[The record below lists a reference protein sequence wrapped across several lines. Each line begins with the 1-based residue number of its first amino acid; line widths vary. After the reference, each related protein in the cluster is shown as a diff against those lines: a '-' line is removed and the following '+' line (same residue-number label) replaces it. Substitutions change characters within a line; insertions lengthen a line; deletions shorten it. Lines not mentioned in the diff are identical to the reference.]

1 MAGFGPFWA
10 IFARFLPSTG
20 SCRQTPGQG
29 APAPKQRPV
38 FVRFSCPADAGR
50 RNTDPHG
57 PTQTHTD
64 IAESFRVLFSMP
76 LPPRSRRGSAC
87 TPPRRRPCF
96 RRAAVSQ
103 MSVSVRVGPC
113 WSAWL
118 FRCVS
123 DTSRTPRRCV
133 PPEADRLLPKQPQ
146 SRAAVAMARQRPTK
160 HEAQR
165 TTHKAQRIFAPST
178 WHLPPRRLAAAIFLP
193 PEWTFS
199 RTW

>member
-1 MAGFGPFWA
+1 MLVFWGL
-10 IFARFLPSTG
+10 RSTG
-20 SCRQTPGQG
+20 ARGSSALQALFET
-29 APAPKQRPV
+29 RP
-38 FVRFSCPADAGR
+38 
-50 RNTDPHG
+50 
-57 PTQTHTD
+57 
-64 IAESFRVLFSMP
+64 AESPRQLNFPTRHTLQKKCFS
-76 LPPRSRRGSAC
+76 LPNCGTWASLRGSAAS
-87 TPPRRRPCF
+87 
-96 RRAAVSQ
+96 AASQ